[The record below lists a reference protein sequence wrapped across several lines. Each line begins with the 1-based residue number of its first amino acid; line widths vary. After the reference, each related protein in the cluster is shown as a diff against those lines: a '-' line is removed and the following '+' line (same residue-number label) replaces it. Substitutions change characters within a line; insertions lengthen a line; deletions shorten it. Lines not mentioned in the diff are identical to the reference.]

1 MEKIKT
7 NDANKNKNDV
17 PFSKA
22 YCRFFL
28 GLCKFVRPFLHGA
41 CTQTKA
47 FKAQKKNGAML
58 VVCNHLSAYDFIHFS
73 SAMYGAPLNFVVAEN
88 MMYSMPIFAKLLGS
102 YHAITKKQYFADYQC
117 IKSIKKYLD
126 AGISVLICPEGKVSA
141 DGVTGAIL
149 PSIARLVQW
158 LGYPVGVIKMRGASL
173 ARPKWAYNLR
183 MVRRG
188 KVRTDCDMLFTKEET
203 KSLPKEEIL
212 QRITSA
218 LAHNEHKWQVENGV
232 KFKGRH
238 YAEGLERLLYYCPKC
253 HSEFTMTSKGS
264 HLVCEKCG
272 NDVVYTYDGRLVPQ
286 GDSVGFERI
295 DLWYAEQKKLV
306 AKEVEKDD
314 FSISDKVK
322 LFVENEKNNG
332 YRFVAEGVMT
342 LDRQSLRFHTDWQT
356 RPKGVKSKYGV
367 NSMSYAVDS
376 AQGTEP
382 VEAEFKDIEFAVN
395 RTDTVAN
402 LPGTALDMYDDKHVY
417 RFMFA
422 ERKSSTKYVIAIEEM
437 YKQQK

>member
-1 MEKIKT
+1 MEKVKT

-28 GLCKFVRPFLHGA
+28 GLCKFVRPFLHGV

-203 KSLPKEEIL
+203 KSLSKEEIL